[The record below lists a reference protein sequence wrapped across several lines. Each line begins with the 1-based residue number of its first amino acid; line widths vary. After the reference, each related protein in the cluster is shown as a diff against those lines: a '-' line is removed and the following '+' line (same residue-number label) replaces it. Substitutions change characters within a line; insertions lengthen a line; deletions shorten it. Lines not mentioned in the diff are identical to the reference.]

1 MEALQKYLA
10 ELHETCKQASQ
21 TQTSILPLIGD
32 IKSICFHEIEP
43 SNLSLC
49 TDILVTSEIGILS
62 FLQKTC
68 NRKDIPKREEV
79 AHFFHEY
86 VQYMRY
92 RQFPYAEYVVCS
104 LMSLFRREQAS
115 NTVRN
120 AFLSPVNSIL
130 QHYHDT
136 INPALLGVTPPP
148 TPVFSNSTLSASGAA
163 NTASS
168 GQGVREMVDTLMRE
182 FITVRGSVQSL
193 KSTILCILGSLAE
206 YFPDDVEYKIQALSP
221 LFLDTLQGQFKAKKQ
236 DQRLIAGAL
245 EGLCSLLMCFPSV
258 VTSPAAVKNKV
269 LQHLYM
275 YIRASVNLPEKLAR
289 YDVPRAALKMLGKHS
304 YILREYCVEDCKH
317 LYDCIT
323 TLCLHTN
330 KVLRGLAY
338 DALDAFLVE
347 VAAELTRQRRDPSA
361 DRETFSYFIMKFWSM
376 LSQSSRVSDIAIA
389 TRVC

>member
-1 MEALQKYLA
+1 
-10 ELHETCKQASQ
+10 
-21 TQTSILPLIGD
+21 
-32 IKSICFHEIEP
+32 
-43 SNLSLC
+43 
-49 TDILVTSEIGILS
+49 
-62 FLQKTC
+62 
-68 NRKDIPKREEV
+68 
-79 AHFFHEY
+79 
-86 VQYMRY
+86 
-92 RQFPYAEYVVCS
+92 
-104 LMSLFRREQAS
+104 
-115 NTVRN
+115 
-120 AFLSPVNSIL
+120 
-130 QHYHDT
+130 
-136 INPALLGVTPPP
+136 
-148 TPVFSNSTLSASGAA
+148 
-163 NTASS
+163 
-168 GQGVREMVDTLMRE
+168 MVDTLMRE